1 MTKSMLLTG
10 GAGFIGSN
18 LADSLLDDGWRVTVV
33 DCFSDYYDPA
43 SKRQNVER
51 QLDHDSYSLVEA
63 DIRDLETLERRLDG
77 EYDVI
82 VHLAACVGVR
92 PSIEQP
98 LLYEDVNN
106 RGTHHMLA
114 LARRWKVK
122 QFVFGSSSSVYGVNP
137 HLPWSEDEAVLMPIS
152 PYASS
157 KVSSE
162 LLGHAYSRLF
172 GMRFVALRFF
182 TVYGPRQRPDL
193 AIHKFARKIMDGLP
207 IPLFGD
213 GSSMRDYTCVSDI
226 VSGIRAAME
235 YEGTQYEVFN
245 LGNGHP
251 VKLSEL
257 VRGLERVLEKRA
269 EVESLPIQQGDVPFT
284 WANVAKASRLLGY
297 EPRTPLDR
305 GLEEFAAWLTASRP
319 A

>member
-1 MTKSMLLTG
+1 
-10 GAGFIGSN
+10 
-18 LADSLLDDGWRVTVV
+18 
-33 DCFSDYYDPA
+33 
-43 SKRQNVER
+43 
-51 QLDHDSYSLVEA
+51 
-63 DIRDLETLERRLDG
+63 
-77 EYDVI
+77 VI

-92 PSIEQP
+92 PSIEEP
-98 LLYEDVNN
+98 LLYEDVNG

-152 PYASS
+152 PYAST
-157 KVSSE
+157 KVASE
-162 LLGHAYSRLF
+162 LLGHAYSSLF
-172 GMRFVALRFF
+172 EMRFMALRFF

-193 AIHKFARKIMDGLP
+193 AIHKFARKILDGAP

-226 VSGIRAAME
+226 VAGIRAAME
-235 YEGTQYEVFN
+235 YDATHYEVFN
-245 LGNGHP
+245 LGNGRP
-251 VKLSEL
+251 VKLVDL

-269 EVESLPIQQGDVPFT
+269 DVESLPMQQGDVPYT
-284 WANVAKASRLLGY
+284 WANVDKASRLLGY
-297 EPRTPLDR
+297 EPRTPLDA
-305 GLEEFAAWLTASRP
+305 GLEEFASWLTAAHP